1 MLYCALLS
9 GGYVFKKLFAVL
21 SLWILPATAQTI
33 AIHAGHLINPLSG
46 SITNNQTIL
55 IQDGKITAMGSNL
68 TAPAGAQLV
77 DLSNEWVMPG
87 LIDAHTHI
95 TFQEIPGKAPF
106 EGMYLKEGS
115 PFRALR
121 GLHTGQIILNAG
133 FTTVRE
139 VGNEAD
145 YACSDLKKALRL
157 GWFDG
162 PTIQC
167 AGKIIGPFGGQS
179 KGMPEEVGD
188 FWKHE
193 YLDADTPA
201 EIVKAIHQNI
211 YYGADV
217 IKLASDNS
225 DYFYSENDI
234 RVAVNE
240 AHNAGRPVAVH
251 VYGGKAA
258 DNVINGG
265 ADSIEHGFTL
275 TDDQLKLMK
284 EKGTFLVGTD
294 FPTEHLAGLN
304 PSNETLADAGKL
316 GKNII
321 DRLSRANKIGVKM
334 AFGSDTVTEM
344 PGRTRADMMFDY
356 LAVWRAAN
364 ITPENILKAMTT
376 SGAELLRISK
386 ERGAIANGYFADIIA
401 MPANP
406 LQDIEALRKINFV
419 MKNGK
424 IIRAPQ

>member
-1 MLYCALLS
+1 MKTCGVLS
-9 GGYVFKKLFAVL
+9 PRFACYTPGGLFRGKFMHKKLFL
-21 SLWILPATAQTI
+21 LLILFILPAAAQTV
-33 AIHAGHLINPLSG
+33 AIRAGNLLDPAKGTVSKDQI
-46 SITNNQTIL
+46 IL
-55 IQDGKITAMGSNL
+55 VENGKITAV
-68 TAPAGAQLV
+68 GAALAIPKDAQVV

-258 DNVINGG
+258 DNVIN
-265 ADSIEHGFTL
+265 A
-275 TDDQLKLMK
+275 
-284 EKGTFLVGTD
+284 
-294 FPTEHLAGLN
+294 
-304 PSNETLADAGKL
+304 
-316 GKNII
+316 
-321 DRLSRANKIGVKM
+321 
-334 AFGSDTVTEM
+334 
-344 PGRTRADMMFDY
+344 
-356 LAVWRAAN
+356 
-364 ITPENILKAMTT
+364 
-376 SGAELLRISK
+376 
-386 ERGAIANGYFADIIA
+386 
-401 MPANP
+401 
-406 LQDIEALRKINFV
+406 
-419 MKNGK
+419 
-424 IIRAPQ
+424 

>member
-1 MLYCALLS
+1 L
-9 GGYVFKKLFAVL
+9 FKKLIYLCLLVVL
-21 SLWILPATAQTI
+21 PVAAQTVAIRAGNMVDPATGAV
-33 AIHAGHLINPLSG
+33 AK
-46 SITNNQTIL
+46 NQVIL
-55 IQDGKITAMGSNL
+55 VENGKISAIGSNV
-68 TAPAGAQLV
+68 AIPQGAETV

-106 EGMYLKEGS
+106 EAMYLKEGS

-121 GLHTGQIILNAG
+121 GLHTAGVLLNAG

-145 YACSDLKKALRL
+145 YACSDLKKAIRM

-179 KGMPEEVGD
+179 KGMPQEVGS
-188 FWKHE
+188 FWLHE
-193 YLDADTPA
+193 YIDADSPE

-217 IKLASDNS
+217 IKLATDNS
-225 DYFYSENDI
+225 EFFYTEEEI
-234 RVAVNE
+234 RVAANE
-240 AHNAGRPVAVH
+240 AHNAGRALAVH

-265 ADSIEHGFTL
+265 ADSVEHGFVL
-275 TDDQLKLMK
+275 TDAQLKLMK

-294 FPTEHLAGLN
+294 FPAEHLAGLN
-304 PSNETLADAGKL
+304 PSNETLADANKL
-316 GKNII
+316 GKSII
-321 DRLSRANKIGVKM
+321 DRLSRANKMGVKM

-356 LAVWRAAN
+356 LAVWRSAGVPAA
-364 ITPENILKAMTT
+364 ELLKCMTT
-376 SGAELLRISK
+376 NGAELLRINK
-386 ERGAIANGYFADIIA
+386 ERGALAPGLYADIIA
-401 MPANP
+401 MPGDP
-406 LQDIEALRKINFV
+406 LQNTESLRKVNFV

-424 IIRAPQ
+424 VIRNTK

>member
-1 MLYCALLS
+1 
-9 GGYVFKKLFAVL
+9 VFKKLFAVL
-21 SLWILPATAQTI
+21 LLYILPAAAQTI

-46 SITNNQTIL
+46 SITDNQTIL
-55 IQDGKITAMGSNL
+55 IQDGKITAMGSNV
-68 TAPAGAQLV
+68 TAPAGAQVV
-77 DLSNEWVMPG
+77 DLPNEWVMPG

-145 YACSDLKKALRL
+145 YACSDLKKALRM

-364 ITPENILKAMTT
+364 ITPGNILKAMTT

-386 ERGAIANGYFADIIA
+386 EHGAIANGYFADIVA
-401 MPANP
+401 MPGNP
-406 LQDIEALRKINFV
+406 LQDIESLRKINFV

-424 IIRAPQ
+424 IIRNAN